1 MTGGHAYTPVKPFDW
16 YVFGGFDG
24 QLVAHDITL
33 DGNTFESGPS
43 VPRNWLV
50 GDLELGAAVVF
61 NNWRV
66 SYTQVFETH
75 TFVENKVD
83 RINLG
88 HWLYRRVSKEFRI
101 W

>member
-1 MTGGHAYTPVKPFDW
+1 MTGGDAYTPVRPFDW
-16 YVFGGFDG
+16 YLFGGFDG
-24 QLVAHDITL
+24 QLVADDITL

-50 GDLELGAAVVF
+50 GELELGAAVMF

-75 TFVENKVD
+75 TFRGEQGG
-83 RINLG
+83 LHQFG
-88 HWLYRRVSKEFRI
+88 SWLYRRVSEEFRI